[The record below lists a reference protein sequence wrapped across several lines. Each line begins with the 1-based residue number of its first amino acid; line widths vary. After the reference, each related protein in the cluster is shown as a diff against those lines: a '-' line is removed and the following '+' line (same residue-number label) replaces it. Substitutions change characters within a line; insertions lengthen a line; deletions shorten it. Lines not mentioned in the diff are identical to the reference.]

1 MKAQH
6 IKIKCNRS
14 SFSSEAVANFSSG
27 SCLKQQWQHR
37 GLPTL
42 PLWRVLG
49 SASLG
54 PVRWLLV
61 SYWGDLPVATALQLP
76 WGMYPGGTAAP
87 TEGLCL
93 GRVLLLNKKLWTMF
107 GAGMKGTYFC
117 FNLTA
122 SFFCSEKHP
131 CNLQAGEKHLSSCF
145 QPPCRRWT
153 EQVCTAQCP
162 RWSHPSPQH
171 WGTAAT
177 EMLTVML

>member
-1 MKAQH
+1 MQP
-6 IKIKCNRS
+6 IIIFLGGRS
-14 SFSSEAVANFSSG
+14 QLQQRLLPQAAVA
-27 SCLKQQWQHR
+27 
-37 GLPTL
+37 
-42 PLWRVLG
+42 
-49 SASLG
+49 ASWG
-54 PVRWLLV
+54 P
-61 SYWGDLPVATALQLP
+61 
-76 WGMYPGGTAAP
+76 PGCYCIAAP
-87 TEGLCL
+87 LRDVSWGHSCPYWKALF
-93 GRVLLLNKKLWTMF
+93 GRVLLLNKKLWTTF

-117 FNLTA
+117 FNLAA

-177 EMLTVML
+177 EMLTIVL

>member
-6 IKIKCNRS
+6 IKIKYNWS

-49 SASLG
+49 SASLS

-61 SYWGDLPVATALQLP
+61 SSGEPPSCYCFAGPWRDVSWGHSCPYRKALF
-76 WGMYPGGTAAP
+76 
-87 TEGLCL
+87 

-145 QPPCRRWT
+145 QPPCWRWT

-171 WGTAAT
+171 WGTPAT
-177 EMLTVML
+177 EMLTIMP